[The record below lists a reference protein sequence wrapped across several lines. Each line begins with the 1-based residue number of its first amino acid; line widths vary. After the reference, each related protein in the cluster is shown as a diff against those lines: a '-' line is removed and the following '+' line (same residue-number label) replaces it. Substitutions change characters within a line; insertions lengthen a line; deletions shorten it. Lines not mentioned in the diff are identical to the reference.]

1 MKKVMYQLEEVVDLI
16 KQNKILLLA
25 GDEELLKKLPEG
37 SWIGG
42 SIPYFMAEN
51 GGMMTKD
58 LIMVNEI
65 PSFVEEFNS
74 RSYDISDIK
83 NIYKDGYDNG
93 FTVVIIPA
101 SSDTH
106 LSFAINAPDYRH
118 FAAKPLI
125 GWISGVLLED
135 LGKKTPKTFIG
146 AGKSAS
152 NRNAVAMHVKLPAEK
167 FAEISII
174 NIFTPGDGDTIEFI
188 ETGFE
193 TKEAL
198 INGQKQNFIDYLKTN
213 NIDLR
218 LPLVADYSGSMINVS
233 FQGIDEAKDIVN
245 FYAPVFKG
253 ITYKQASPVSNYI
266 EQFTKELPAGESHD
280 VTFSCNCILNYLF
293 SELEGKR
300 TGGITGP
307 ITFGEIAYQLLNQTM
322 VNLEIKNL

>member
-1 MKKVMYQLEEVVDLI
+1 
-16 KQNKILLLA
+16 
-25 GDEELLKKLPEG
+25 
-37 SWIGG
+37 
-42 SIPYFMAEN
+42 MAED

-65 PSFVEEFNS
+65 PSFIEEFTS

-106 LSFAINAPDYRH
+106 MSFAINAPDYRE

-125 GWISGVLLED
+125 GWISGVLLDE

-146 AGKSAS
+146 SGKSAS
-152 NRNAVAMHVKLPAEK
+152 DKNAVAMHVKLPAEK
-167 FAEISII
+167 FAEISIV
-174 NIFTPGDGDTIEFI
+174 NIFTPGDGDTIEFTG
-188 ETGFE
+188 TGFE
-193 TKEAL
+193 SNEAL
-198 INGQKQNFIDYLKTN
+198 INGRKQNFVDYLKN
-213 NIDLR
+213 HNIDLR

-233 FQGIDEAKDIVN
+233 FQGIDEAKDVVN

-266 EQFTKELPAGESHD
+266 EQFTREIPAGESHD
-280 VTFSCNCILNYLF
+280 ITFSCNCILNYLF
-293 SELEGKR
+293 SELEGKK